1 DGAWV
6 SGGSSMLQLSPYEVV
21 SRLSYTFWETMPD
34 RELFE
39 AAKDGSVLTADG
51 LRKTLDH
58 VIADPRAKQTL
69 WKFWREWL
77 ALDNFTGFEFGRPG
91 VQALVADLDV
101 DSNLYQDMAAEVRA
115 LTEEY
120 TFNREG
126 TLRGLVETNVS
137 VTQSAQLASVYGVT
151 PWSGQ
156 GDY

>member
-1 DGAWV
+1 LTTEERAELVTHGQSGETAAEQVRAVILAALISPRFVHQVEVDGAWV

-51 LRKTLDH
+51 LRQTLDH

-77 ALDNFTGFEFGRPG
+77 
-91 VQALVADLDV
+91 
-101 DSNLYQDMAAEVRA
+101 
-115 LTEEY
+115 
-120 TFNREG
+120 
-126 TLRGLVETNVS
+126 
-137 VTQSAQLASVYGVT
+137 
-151 PWSGQ
+151 
-156 GDY
+156 